1 MGRNRGDNLWKEGV
15 LLKRETYTASDR
27 SAAKVNIRR
36 IVNLKREALDPG
48 GDDGARLHP
57 YTVINW
63 KQKSLMEQ
71 ETTTCRLD
79 STSRRKGRGSNDREA
94 AHRDQGDITDTGER
108 EPSH

>member
-1 MGRNRGDNLWKEGV
+1 MWKEGV